1 MWTSN
6 RQNREDDEEGDEEE
20 QGMPQELWTW
30 TLWYKDSDTCEEHG
44 YTWGEG
50 CAERGDAVCQYL
62 FGWRLHLDATRN
74 KMQSERAR
82 YDRIR
87 LWYFS
92 TRVFTN
98 SNLCLLFRC
107 ERA

>member
-1 MWTSN
+1 
-6 RQNREDDEEGDEEE
+6 
-20 QGMPQELWTW
+20 MPQELWTW

-62 FGWRLHLDATRN
+62 FGWRLHLDTTRN

-92 TRVFTN
+92 TRVLN
-98 SNLCLLFRC
+98 IHFRISVC
-107 ERA
+107 CSGVAQHARAWF